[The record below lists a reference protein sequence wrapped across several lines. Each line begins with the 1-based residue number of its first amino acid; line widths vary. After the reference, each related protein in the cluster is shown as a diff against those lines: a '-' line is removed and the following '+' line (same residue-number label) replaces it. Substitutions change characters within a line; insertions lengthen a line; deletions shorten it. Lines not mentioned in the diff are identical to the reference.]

1 MKNLVAAL
9 TLRFMDRLSGPSR
22 GAVRAVGMIERGQKM
37 AAAASSQWSKG
48 LDQLDSRL
56 NRLASAS
63 LVTDGLGRAGEAMMR
78 PLKAGVVASA
88 EFNRGMT
95 GIGITAQLTDAK
107 LAPLRATIFS
117 TANEI
122 GALPSTVQATFGAV
136 LAEGVYKTESELA
149 RAGVAMAKF
158 QRLQA
163 VMGEPLSDAE
173 AGSFSAAMGGSLK
186 LRADQ
191 LDRANAMVNRS
202 AQQGGVSGATLAR
215 FMPAQTGG
223 LVALGFGNE
232 RGLADLLTANQM
244 AKKLAGSSDQAANNI
259 SNLMGKLASKDVL
272 KNFSDAG
279 IDLEAKIKQGV
290 ERGISPL
297 ETIAQLT
304 RDATKGDQFRIN
316 ELLGDVEAR
325 NGLMALVQ
333 NFDDFRAKSRE
344 LQSGDVLT
352 GYFVD
357 LDRAMQGPAA
367 SFDRYRS
374 GIATAGIATGTILA
388 PAVGLAAGLLSK
400 VANWMTKASESGSWL
415 AKAAVW
421 AFAGMAGL
429 AVGAGMVGHA
439 VVGVLG
445 PLFIM
450 KTLLGPSGLGGAAV
464 KGMMGN
470 VIAGF
475 GRMRMAAIAFNLSM
489 LANPVVLG
497 VVAAVAAVALIAVV
511 VRKYWQPIKAFF
523 GGVGQALGE
532 AFGPALTAIGG
543 ALRPLKPL
551 WDAVAGAVGGFFGWI
566 GRLMQ
571 PMQATKGQLDGAA
584 NAGRN
589 FGRIFVTIFNLTP
602 IGLFARGVMGAFR
615 LIRGAMNWRP
625 METLRQA
632 WSGVSNAVQ
641 SAWGPV
647 TGLLGGLW
655 SRAKGVVADGA
666 SAVLGVVARY
676 HPLAIL
682 TRNWGSVTGWL
693 GGLWSRASGVVAN
706 GASAVVGVVARY
718 HPLAILTRNWG
729 PITGWLGGL
738 WSRTRAV
745 VVSGVQSAFTS
756 PLAYLAALPAR
767 FRTMGV
773 NIIQGLAQGITSG
786 ASSVVQAAVGAANSA
801 VQGARQTLGIR
812 SPSRVFA
819 QIGGFTMEGLALGLS
834 RNTRQPL
841 AAMSLLASAM
851 IGALPAETA
860 VAVRQTALA
869 QPSDTRASAT
879 VDTLVAPSAGSIMPA
894 MLASMSPAPAAASAA
909 ATGGASGGVHIDQV
923 LIQVSMPAGA
933 DATRQGG
940 MAGRA
945 AADSF
950 RARLYDGLNG

>member
-1 MKNLVAAL
+1 MNNLVAAL

-173 AGSFSAAMGGSLK
+173 AGSFSAAMGSSLK

-191 LDRANAMVNRS
+191 LDQANAMVNRS
-202 AQQGGVSGATLAR
+202 AQQGGVSGATLAK
-215 FMPAQTGG
+215 FLPSQTGALVG
-223 LVALGFGNE
+223 LNFANE
-232 RGLADLLTANQM
+232 KGLADLLTANQL
-244 AKKLAGSSDQAANNI
+244 AKRLAGSNDQAANNI
-259 SNLMGKLASKDVL
+259 SNLMSKLASPEVL
-272 KNFSDAG
+272 RNFSKIG
-279 IDLEAKIKQGV
+279 IDMEKEIKAGV
-290 ERGISPL
+290 LRGVSPL
-297 ETIAQLT
+297 QTVAEITGRQ
-304 RDATKGDQFRIN
+304 TKADQFRIG
-316 ELLGDVEAR
+316 ELFGDQQAKD
-325 NGLMALVQ
+325 GLMALVQ
-333 NFDDFRAKSRE
+333 NLDEFKAMSRE

-352 GYFVD
+352 GYFAD
-357 LDRAMQGPAA
+357 LDRALQGPAA
-367 SFDRYRS
+367 SFDRYKS
-374 GIATAGIATGTILA
+374 GIAIAGIATGTILA
-388 PAVGLAAGLLSK
+388 PAVGTAAMLLSK

-497 VVAAVAAVALIAVV
+497 VAAAVAAVALIAVV

-571 PMQATKGQLDGAA
+571 PMQATKGQLDGAS

-589 FGRIFVTIFNLTP
+589 FGRMLVLAFNLSP
-602 IGLFARGVMGAFR
+602 IGIFARGVMTAFR
-615 LIRGAMNWRP
+615 FIQGAMNWRP

-632 WSGVSNAVQ
+632 WSGV
-641 SAWGPV
+641 
-647 TGLLGGLW
+647 TGFFGGLITRFNGFG
-655 SRAKGVVADGA
+655 RAIMQGLIGGVRAM
-666 SAVLGVVARY
+666 LGEV
-676 HPLAIL
+676 
-682 TRNWGSVTGWL
+682 
-693 GGLWSRASGVVAN
+693 
-706 GASAVVGVVARY
+706 ASAVVGVANGAV
-718 HPLAILTRNWG
+718 
-729 PITGWLGGL
+729 
-738 WSRTRAV
+738 SRFK
-745 VVSGVQSAFTS
+745 GV
-756 PLAYLAALPAR
+756 
-767 FRTMGV
+767 
-773 NIIQGLAQGITSG
+773 
-786 ASSVVQAAVGAANSA
+786 
-801 VQGARQTLGIR
+801 LGIK

-819 QIGGFTMEGLALGLS
+819 ALGGYTMEGLTMGLTRGGRSAIGQVAAVGGALV
-834 RNTRQPL
+834 
-841 AAMSLLASAM
+841 AAMPGATAGPVGSAMPAVLAS
-851 IGALPAETA
+851 L
-860 VAVRQTALA
+860 
-869 QPSDTRASAT
+869 
-879 VDTLVAPSAGSIMPA
+879 
-894 MLASMSPAPAAASAA
+894 SPAPAAASTGAR
-909 ATGGASGGVHIDQV
+909 GGASNGVHIDQV
-923 LIQVSMPAGA
+923 LIQVSIPAGA

>member
-95 GIGITAQLTDAK
+95 GIGITAQMTDAK

-136 LAEGVYKTESELA
+136 LAEGVYKTESELS

-173 AGSFSAAMGGSLK
+173 AGSFSAAMGSSLK

-191 LDRANAMVNRS
+191 LDQANAMVNRS
-202 AQQGGVSGATLAR
+202 AQQGGVSGATLAK
-215 FMPAQTGG
+215 FLPSQTGALVG
-223 LVALGFGNE
+223 LNFANE
-232 RGLADLLTANQM
+232 KGLADLLTANQL
-244 AKKLAGSSDQAANNI
+244 AKRLAGSNDQAANNI
-259 SNLMGKLASKDVL
+259 SNLMSKLASPEVL
-272 KNFSDAG
+272 RNFSKIG
-279 IDLEAKIKQGV
+279 IDMEKEIKAGV
-290 ERGISPL
+290 LRGVSPL
-297 ETIAQLT
+297 QTVAEITGRQ
-304 RDATKGDQFRIN
+304 TKADQFRIG
-316 ELLGDVEAR
+316 ELFGDQQAKD
-325 NGLMALVQ
+325 GLMALVQ
-333 NFDDFRAKSRE
+333 NLDEFKAMSRE
-344 LQSGDVLT
+344 LQSGDVLK
-352 GYFVD
+352 GYFAD
-357 LDRAMQGPAA
+357 LDRALQGPAA
-367 SFDRYRS
+367 SFDRYKS
-374 GIATAGIATGTILA
+374 GIAIAGIATGTILA

-400 VANWMTKASESGSWL
+400 VANWMTEASESGSWL

-439 VVGVLG
+439 VVGILG

-450 KTLLGPSGLGGAAV
+450 KTLLGPSGLGGAGF
-464 KGMMGN
+464 GMM
-470 VIAGF
+470 AGKVVTWL
-475 GRMRMAAIAFNLSM
+475 GRMRLAAIGFNLSM

-497 VVAAVAAVALIAVV
+497 VMAAIAVIGLAAVLI
-511 VRKYWQPIKAFF
+511 RKYWQPIKAFF
-523 GGVGQALGE
+523 GGVGAALGE
-532 AFGPALTAIGG
+532 AFGPALSAIGG

-551 WDAVAGAVGGFFGWI
+551 WDAVAGAVGRFFGWI

-571 PMQATKGQLDGAA
+571 PMQATKGQLDGAS

-589 FGRIFVTIFNLTP
+589 FGRMLVLAFNLSP
-602 IGLFARGVMGAFR
+602 IGIFARGVMTAFR
-615 LIRGAMNWRP
+615 FIQGAMNWRP

-632 WSGVSNAVQ
+632 WSGV
-641 SAWGPV
+641 
-647 TGLLGGLW
+647 TGFFGGLITRFNGFG
-655 SRAKGVVADGA
+655 RAIMQGLIGGVRAM
-666 SAVLGVVARY
+666 LGEV
-676 HPLAIL
+676 
-682 TRNWGSVTGWL
+682 
-693 GGLWSRASGVVAN
+693 
-706 GASAVVGVVARY
+706 ASAVVGVANGAV
-718 HPLAILTRNWG
+718 
-729 PITGWLGGL
+729 
-738 WSRTRAV
+738 SRFK
-745 VVSGVQSAFTS
+745 GV
-756 PLAYLAALPAR
+756 
-767 FRTMGV
+767 
-773 NIIQGLAQGITSG
+773 
-786 ASSVVQAAVGAANSA
+786 
-801 VQGARQTLGIR
+801 LGIK

-819 QIGGFTMEGLALGLS
+819 ALGGYTMEGLTMGLTRGGRSAIGQVAAVGGALV
-834 RNTRQPL
+834 
-841 AAMSLLASAM
+841 AAMPGATAGPAGSAMPAVLAS
-851 IGALPAETA
+851 L
-860 VAVRQTALA
+860 
-869 QPSDTRASAT
+869 SA
-879 VDTLVAPSAGSIMPA
+879 APD
-894 MLASMSPAPAAASAA
+894 AASAG
-909 ATGGASGGVHIDQV
+909 TRGGASGGVHIEQV
-923 LIQVSMPAGA
+923 LIQVSIPAGA

-950 RARLYDGLNG
+950 RARLYDGLS

>member
-63 LVTDGLGRAGEAMMR
+63 LVTDGLGRAGDAMLR
-78 PLKAGVVASA
+78 PLKAGVTASA

-95 GIGITAQLTDAK
+95 GIGITAQITDAK

-122 GALPSTVQATFGAV
+122 GAMPATVQATFGAV

-173 AGSFSAAMGGSLK
+173 AGSFSAAMGSSLK

-215 FMPAQTGG
+215 FLPSQTGDLVG
-223 LVALGFGNE
+223 LNFANE
-232 RGLADLLTANQM
+232 KGLADLLTANQL
-244 AKKLAGSSDQAANNI
+244 AKRLAGSNDQAANNI
-259 SNLMGKLASKDVL
+259 SNLMSKLASPEVL
-272 KNFSDAG
+272 RNFSNIG
-279 IDLEAKIKQGV
+279 IDMEKEIKAGV
-290 ERGISPL
+290 LRGISPL
-297 ETIAQLT
+297 QTVAEITGRQ
-304 RDATKGDQFRIN
+304 TKADQFRIG
-316 ELLGDVEAR
+316 ELFGDKQAKD
-325 NGLMALVQ
+325 GLMALVQ
-333 NFDDFRAKSRE
+333 NLDEFKAMSRE
-344 LQSGDVLT
+344 LQAGDVLT
-352 GYFVD
+352 GYLAD
-357 LDRAMQGPAA
+357 LDRALQGPAA
-367 SFDRYRS
+367 SFDRYKS
-374 GIATAGIATGTILA
+374 GVAVAGIATGTILA

-421 AFAGMAGL
+421 AFAAMAGL

-497 VVAAVAAVALIAVV
+497 VAAAVAAVALVAIV

-523 GGVGQALGE
+523 GGLGQALGE
-532 AFGPALTAIGG
+532 AFGPALSAIGG

-551 WDAVAGAVGGFFGWI
+551 WDGVAGAVGRFFGWI

-571 PMQATKGQLDGAA
+571 PMQATKGQLDGASS
-584 NAGRN
+584 AGRN
-589 FGRIFVTIFNLTP
+589 FGRIFVTIFNLSP
-602 IGLFARGVMGAFR
+602 IGIFARGVMTAFR
-615 LIRGAMNWRP
+615 FIRGAMNWRP

-632 WSGVSNAVQ
+632 WSGV
-641 SAWGPV
+641 
-647 TGLLGGLW
+647 TGFFGGLITRFNGFG
-655 SRAKGVVADGA
+655 RAIMQGLIGGVRAMLGAVAG
-666 SAVLGVVARY
+666 
-676 HPLAIL
+676 
-682 TRNWGSVTGWL
+682 
-693 GGLWSRASGVVAN
+693 
-706 GASAVVGVVARY
+706 AVVGV
-718 HPLAILTRNWG
+718 
-729 PITGWLGGL
+729 
-738 WSRTRAV
+738 
-745 VVSGVQSAFTS
+745 
-756 PLAYLAALPAR
+756 
-767 FRTMGV
+767 
-773 NIIQGLAQGITSG
+773 
-786 ASSVVQAAVGAANSA
+786 ANSA
-801 VQGARQTLGIR
+801 VTRFKGVLGIR

-819 QIGGFTMEGLALGLS
+819 ALGGYTMEGLTMGLRRGGRS
-834 RNTRQPL
+834 AVGQVATVGGAL
-841 AAMSLLASAM
+841 AAAMVVTPGPAGSAMPAVLAS
-851 IGALPAETA
+851 L
-860 VAVRQTALA
+860 
-869 QPSDTRASAT
+869 
-879 VDTLVAPSAGSIMPA
+879 
-894 MLASMSPAPAAASAA
+894 SPAPASASA
-909 ATGGASGGVHIDQV
+909 GAPGRASAGVHIDQV
-923 LIQVSMPAGA
+923 LIQVSIPAGA

-940 MAGRA
+940 IAGRA

>member
-136 LAEGVYKTESELA
+136 LAEGVYKTESELS

-464 KGMMGN
+464 KGLMGN

-571 PMQATKGQLDGAA
+571 PMQATKGQLDGAS

-589 FGRIFVTIFNLTP
+589 FGRMLALAFNLSP
-602 IGLFARGVMGAFR
+602 IGIFARGIMTAFR
-615 LIRGAMNWRP
+615 FIQGAMNWRP

-632 WSGVSNAVQ
+632 WSGVA
-641 SAWGPV
+641 GFF
-647 TGLLGGLW
+647 GGLA
-655 SRAKGVVADGA
+655 SRFNGFGRMIMQGLVSGVRAMLGEVA
-666 SAVLGVVARY
+666 SAVIG
-676 HPLAIL
+676 
-682 TRNWGSVTGWL
+682 
-693 GGLWSRASGVVAN
+693 VAN
-706 GASAVVGVVARY
+706 GAVARFK
-718 HPLAILTRNWG
+718 
-729 PITGWLGGL
+729 
-738 WSRTRAV
+738 
-745 VVSGVQSAFTS
+745 GV
-756 PLAYLAALPAR
+756 
-767 FRTMGV
+767 
-773 NIIQGLAQGITSG
+773 
-786 ASSVVQAAVGAANSA
+786 
-801 VQGARQTLGIR
+801 LGIK

-819 QIGGFTMEGLALGLS
+819 ALGGYTMEGLTMGLTRGGRSAIGQVAAVGGALV
-834 RNTRQPL
+834 
-841 AAMSLLASAM
+841 AAMPGATAGPAGSAMPAVLAS
-851 IGALPAETA
+851 L
-860 VAVRQTALA
+860 
-869 QPSDTRASAT
+869 SA
-879 VDTLVAPSAGSIMPA
+879 APV
-894 MLASMSPAPAAASAA
+894 AASAGA
-909 ATGGASGGVHIDQV
+909 RGGASGGVHIDQV